1 MPFNPIEYAKS
12 IRRAIRLRWF
22 KRSHDTRKRHPGF
35 AIGKHT
41 YGDPQVFAW
50 GEGATL
56 KIGAFCS
63 IADGVKIYLGG
74 EHRVD
79 WVTTYPFSVMWPA
92 ARHHTGHPR
101 TKGDVVIGNDVWI
114 GADAVI
120 LSGVRIGDG
129 AVIGNNSVV
138 VKDVAP
144 YAIVAGNPA
153 RFLKTRFDEVTV
165 GRLLAVKWW
174 EWDDARIQATLP
186 ALLNNDI
193 AGFLERAEALGR
205 AD

>member
-1 MPFNPIEYAKS
+1 MAFKPIEYVKS
-12 IRRAIRLRWF
+12 IRRKIMLIRF
-22 KRSHDTRKRHPGF
+22 KQTHNTRKRHPRF

-41 YGDPQVFAW
+41 YGDPQVFSW

-92 ARHHTGHPR
+92 ASHYTGHPK

-129 AVIGNNSVV
+129 AVVGNNSVV
-138 VKDVAP
+138 VKDVPP

-153 RFLKTRFDEVTV
+153 RFLKMRFDEATV
-165 GRLLAVKWW
+165 ERLLAIRWW
-174 EWDDARIQATLP
+174 EWDDARIQAFLP

-193 AGFLERAEALGR
+193 PAFLERAEALGAAR
-205 AD
+205 